1 VNGDPNLRAR
11 LERLASNAGDPPE
24 RGLDR
29 VAARR
34 HRRRGAFVTALALAV
49 LLGGVSLVIGGSP
62 DDDHVAVSPARRPSH
77 AAAQLPEVVEV
88 YCKPGGIDIPVA
100 SVRPQR
106 DGMHLRVINKLATPV
121 EVRVVKEDVWTGR
134 QSFPTGAVGS
144 MTQPVPPGSVQIGCF
159 GAGLTDSNTVELVD
173 VHSYYK
179 EPRLECSED
188 EQVRVTD
195 LRDAEDVESRSMS
208 TTTRN
213 ALDSQGFEVD
223 ELDPR
228 PVRGYL
234 SQHFSDPT
242 DDPMVQ
248 VNRRDGDDPVAFV
261 HLRRTDDQ
269 LDAPWAAVAIDS
281 CPSFLEEA
289 TSTEA
294 TAATG

>member
-1 VNGDPNLRAR
+1 
-11 LERLASNAGDPPE
+11 
-24 RGLDR
+24 
-29 VAARR
+29 
-34 HRRRGAFVTALALAV
+34 
-49 LLGGVSLVIGGSP
+49 
-62 DDDHVAVSPARRPSH
+62 
-77 AAAQLPEVVEV
+77 
-88 YCKPGGIDIPVA
+88 
-100 SVRPQR
+100 
-106 DGMHLRVINKLATPV
+106 
-121 EVRVVKEDVWTGR
+121 VKEEVWTGR
-134 QSFPTGAVGS
+134 QIFPTSAVGS
-144 MTQPVPPGSVQIGCF
+144 MTQSVPPGSVQIGCF
-159 GAGLTDSNTVELVD
+159 GPGLADSNTVELVD

-195 LRDAEDVESRSMS
+195 LDGTSARSMS
-208 TTTRN
+208 TTARN
-213 ALDSQGFEVD
+213 VFHSLGLSVKDLEF
-223 ELDPR
+223 R
-228 PVRGYL
+228 PPRGYL

-289 TSTEA
+289 TSTET